1 MYVETKVYYRIGS
14 IMKYIFGVKMAK
26 EFYKWHILK
35 EQLHNEKK
43 EQYFKERDV
52 FWASVGINIGYEQ
65 DGKGEIFS
73 RPILVVKK
81 YNKNI
86 FFGVPLSTKI
96 KEGTFFF
103 TFTLNEKLSNAL
115 LVQGRIY
122 DTKRLENKIGKISQ
136 KDFNILK
143 IKLRK
148 LLNV

>member
-1 MYVETKVYYRIGS
+1 MV
-14 IMKYIFGVKMAK
+14 K
-26 EFYKWHILK
+26 EFYKWYMLK
-35 EQLHNEKK
+35 ELLHNAKK
-43 EQYFKERDV
+43 EQYFKERDI
-52 FWASVGINIGYEQ
+52 FWASIGINIGYEQ

-96 KEGTFFF
+96 KDGTFFF
-103 TFTLNEKLSNAL
+103 TFTLNEKLSSAL

-122 DTKRLENKIGKISQ
+122 DTKRLENKIGKIEQ
-136 KDFNILK
+136 KDFALLK
-143 IKLRK
+143 VKLGE

>member
-1 MYVETKVYYRIGS
+1 
-14 IMKYIFGVKMAK
+14 MAK
-26 EFYKWHILK
+26 EFYKWYMLK
-35 EQLHNEKK
+35 EQLHSAKK
-43 EQYFKERDV
+43 EQYFKERDI
-52 FWASVGINIGYEQ
+52 FWASIGVNIGYEQ

-103 TFTLNEKLSNAL
+103 TFRLNEKLSSAL

-122 DTKRLENKIGKISQ
+122 DTKRLENKIGKIEG
-136 KDFNILK
+136 DL
-143 IKLRK
+143 
-148 LLNV
+148 

>member
-1 MYVETKVYYRIGS
+1 
-14 IMKYIFGVKMAK
+14 MAK
-26 EFYKWHILK
+26 EFYKWYILK
-35 EQLHNEKK
+35 EELHHGKK

-52 FWASVGINIGYEQ
+52 FWTSIGVNIGYEQ

-73 RPILVVKK
+73 RPVLILKK

-86 FFGVPLSTKI
+86 FFGIPLSTKI
-96 KEGTFFF
+96 KDGTFFF
-103 TFTLNEKLSNAL
+103 TFTLNGKPSNAL

-136 KDFNILK
+136 EDFETIK
-143 IKLRK
+143 IKLGK

>member
-1 MYVETKVYYRIGS
+1 
-14 IMKYIFGVKMAK
+14 MAK
-26 EFYKWHILK
+26 EFYKWYMLK

-43 EQYFKERDV
+43 EQYFKERDI

-103 TFTLNEKLSNAL
+103 TFTLNEKMSNAL

-136 KDFNILK
+136 KDFDTLK

>member
-1 MYVETKVYYRIGS
+1 
-14 IMKYIFGVKMAK
+14 MAK
-26 EFYKWHILK
+26 EFYKWYMLK
-35 EQLHNEKK
+35 EQLHNTEK

-52 FWASVGINIGYEQ
+52 FWASIGVNIGYEQ

-73 RPILVVKK
+73 RPVLIIKK

-96 KEGTFFF
+96 KDGTFFF
-103 TFTLNEKLSNAL
+103 TFSLNDKPSNAL
-115 LVQGRIY
+115 LVQCRIY
-122 DTKRLENKIGKISQ
+122 DTKRLENKIGKIAQ
-136 KDFNILK
+136 KDFEALK

>member
-1 MYVETKVYYRIGS
+1 
-14 IMKYIFGVKMAK
+14 MAK
-26 EFYKWHILK
+26 EFYKWYMLK
-35 EQLHNEKK
+35 EQLDNEKK
-43 EQYFKERDV
+43 EQYFKERDI

-96 KEGTFFF
+96 KEGTFFY

-136 KDFNILK
+136 KDFDILK
-143 IKLRK
+143 IKLRE